1 MARPNRGSWDER
13 EEDLENQLNR
23 GALWAITYGDLM
35 SYLMIFFLLLY
46 VATSTR
52 SVGIQMSVKAAE
64 QRFSSDA
71 QTIQQMFTRYGT
83 QKIARLEIG
92 ENKIRIV
99 FMAPVLFDPG
109 NAFLKTDSLPIL
121 QEIVQSLK
129 DLPNSIQIE
138 GHTDDRP
145 LGKGAKFDSNWELS
159 AARAFAVL
167 RFLEINGIAQQRLSA
182 TGYGEFRP
190 MAKNDTPEGR
200 AANRRIEINILRREN

>member
-1 MARPNRGSWDER
+1 MKRPSGWEER
-13 EEDLENQLNR
+13 EEELENQLNR

-46 VATSTR
+46 VATASR
-52 SVGIQMSVKAAE
+52 SVGVQMSVKAAE
-64 QRFSSDA
+64 QRFSNDA
-71 QTIQQMFTRYGT
+71 QSIQQLFTRYGT

-99 FMAPVLFDPG
+99 FMAPVLFDSG
-109 NAFLKTDSLPIL
+109 DAYLKKDSLPIL
-121 QEIVQSLK
+121 QEIIQTLN
-129 DLPNSIQIE
+129 DLPNAIQIE

-145 LGKGAKFDSNWELS
+145 LGKGAKFDTNWELS

-182 TGYGEFRP
+182 IGYGEFRP
-190 MAKNDTPEGR
+190 VETNDTPEGR
-200 AANRRIEINILRREN
+200 TANRRIEINILRREN